1 MDSQDEWDND
11 DDDLKQV
18 DSDED
23 DSEEEKKW
31 IIKEAVV
38 ENKILTYS
46 EILASMQ
53 AVIKD
58 VQSVLQQPAGICR
71 ILLQNHK
78 WSKGQLLE
86 RFYEDPEFLTNT
98 NMIPSDPAQKPED
111 GPRDCDIC
119 CENTELV
126 GLSCNHMAC
135 RDCWKFY
142 LAEKIKEG
150 KSIIECMASDCKLLV
165 YDFNEFVGDDKEMI
179 TQFEKLTVNAYVEST
194 SSISWCPSENCSL
207 AVKSDSNGIV
217 ECSCGTKFCSSCGS
231 APHDPATCR
240 HVKIWNRK
248 AEKEKA
254 TSSVGFSTDKDTF
267 QWILSNTKDC
277 PKCMTAIE
285 KNGGCMR
292 MSCRNQQCRF
302 EFCWM
307 CLRQWSVH
315 GYSPCNTNP
324 GIQDS
329 RNPGFQESRNPGIQ
343 ESRNPGFQESRNPGI
358 QESRNPGIQES
369 RNPGI
374 QESRNPGIQESRN
387 PGIQESRNRFSEEA
401 EKNRLDSRAEL
412 LRFMFFYNR
421 FKAHEQSLG
430 LEKKLIQKIEK
441 KMDEMQTA
449 GMCYSETLFLRKAVD
464 TLSDCRRTLQ
474 YTYVFA
480 YFLERNNHAIIFEN
494 NQNDL
499 EMATEQLSGFMEQ
512 KLDAVTDLKVLS
524 RNVQDKARYVE
535 HRRKVL
541 SEHCVE
547 GLEMENWV
555 LNE

>member
-1 MDSQDEWDND
+1 MDSDGSEEMMYDANDNWDVQDEESGKKSEKNEENSDESVMDSQDEWDND
-11 DDDLKQV
+11 DDDVEQV
-18 DSDED
+18 DSDDD

-31 IIKEAVV
+31 IIKEPVV
-38 ENKILTYS
+38 ENTILTYS

-53 AVIKD
+53 AIIKD

-98 NMIPSDPAQKPED
+98 NMIPKDPAQKPED

-135 RDCWKFY
+135 KDCWKFY

-150 KSIIECMASDCKLLV
+150 KSTIECMASNCKLLV

-179 TQFEKLTVNAYVEST
+179 AQFEKLIVNAYVEST
-194 SSISWCPSENCSL
+194 SSISWCPAENCSL

-267 QWILSNTKDC
+267 KWILSNTKDC

-292 MSCRNQQCRF
+292 MSCRNKSCRF

-315 GYSPCNTNP
+315 GYSPCNT
-324 GIQDS
+324 
-329 RNPGFQESRNPGIQ
+329 
-343 ESRNPGFQESRNPGI
+343 
-358 QESRNPGIQES
+358 
-369 RNPGI
+369 
-374 QESRNPGIQESRN
+374 
-387 PGIQESRNRFSEEA
+387 FSEEA

-441 KMDEMQTA
+441 KMDEMQT
-449 GMCYSETLFLRKAVD
+449 GGLCYSETLFLRKAVD
-464 TLSDCRRTLQ
+464 TLSTCRRTLQ

-499 EMATEQLSGFMEQ
+499 EMATEQLSGFLEQ

-555 LNE
+555 FTG